1 MLKHIRAVGFEEEYY
16 SADALNMLA
25 NLADGS
31 YEGLSA
37 EGLAGEE
44 PIPVLDGKITVHSKY
59 YQDFVDSL
67 RNTFARL
74 ELVMNGEP
82 AIYMADP
89 VFKAVA
95 NSLWDADKD
104 GYITEEEA
112 SVRRTI
118 NTEFRGNINLVD
130 ASPLKYFHWVAYNG
144 DAATFFGCSSL
155 KKISIREDSSFVDS
169 MFAGCTALE
178 EIELPSSISKLSVCK
193 PGAMFNG
200 CSSLRNITLPTDMTE
215 IRGNMFLNCVS
226 LEELDIPATV
236 TTIGYGVTNGCTSL
250 KRIINRAASVSVYTG
265 NGAFANCPN
274 LTEMIILQETPP
286 TLGYNSFYKT
296 DNCIFYVPDPVV
308 ATYKSASG
316 WSGMASRIKPLSEY
330 TKDY

>member
-1 MLKHIRAVGFEEEYY
+1 M
-16 SADALNMLA
+16 
-25 NLADGS
+25 
-31 YEGLSA
+31 
-37 EGLAGEE
+37 
-44 PIPVLDGKITVHSKY
+44 
-59 YQDFVDSL
+59 DSL
-67 RNTFARL
+67 RNTFAKL
-74 ELVMNGEP
+74 ELVMNGES

-155 KKISIREDSSFVDS
+155 KKISIREDSSFVGN

-178 EIELPSSISKLSVCK
+178 EVELPSSISKLSVCK
-193 PGAMFNG
+193 TGSMFKD
-200 CSSLRNITLPTDMTE
+200 CSSLKRIKLPIDLTIMA
-215 IRGNMFLNCVS
+215 GNMFLNCTS
-226 LEELDIPATV
+226 LEELDIPASV
-236 TTIGYGVTNGCTSL
+236 DTIGYGLTNGCTSL
-250 KRIINRAASVSVYTG
+250 KRIINRAANVSVYTG
-265 NGAFANCPN
+265 NNAFANCPN
-274 LTEMIILQETPP
+274 LTEMIILQKTPP
-286 TLGYNSFYKT
+286 ALGYASFYNT
-296 DNCIFYVPDPVV
+296 DNCIFYVPDSIVD
-308 ATYKSASG
+308 TYKSASG
-316 WSGMASRIKPLSEY
+316 WSSMASRIKPLSSY